1 MGLGC
6 FATRGLGWLFCGL
19 GLRWDADSV
28 TVGKFR
34 APDRFEEK
42 GSTTFATSN
51 ETVTGG
57 GESITTA
64 PTGLTASGVAH
75 DSVTISWAAPGQ
87 GSVTGYRILRGT
99 DSNSLSAIVQ
109 NTDSTAT
116 EYTDSTVA
124 AETTYH
130 YAVLALSAEGD
141 GAQSAAVSAT
151 TPAAPQQATVPDL
164 RLSSTAAGQLTIS
177 WDTPQPTPSD
187 YRIIWAA
194 KR

>member
-1 MGLGC
+1 MIRN
-6 FATRGLGWLFCGL
+6 ATNAEILLTEKTEQEYRNKGYTVFREAPLEFMS
-19 GLRWDADSV
+19 DFVADLV
-28 TVGKFR
+28 ARKDDPP
-34 APDRFEEK
+34 A
-42 GSTTFATSN
+42 
-51 ETVTGG
+51 
-57 GESITTA
+57 A

>member
-1 MGLGC
+1 M
-6 FATRGLGWLFCGL
+6 
-19 GLRWDADSV
+19 
-28 TVGKFR
+28 
-34 APDRFEEK
+34 
-42 GSTTFATSN
+42 
-51 ETVTGG
+51 
-57 GESITTA
+57 
-64 PTGLTASGVAH
+64 
-75 DSVTISWAAPGQ
+75 
-87 GSVTGYRILRGT
+87 
-99 DSNSLSAIVQ
+99 
-109 NTDSTAT
+109 
-116 EYTDSTVA
+116 A